1 MPVRPR
7 AATLAVSERR
17 GMRAAV
23 VYESWFGNT
32 RTIAE
37 AIARGLGESYQVT
50 LCTVDEAPLVGEL
63 DLLVVGA
70 PTQVH
75 GLSSET
81 SRKAALERRGTD
93 GEPGIGAR
101 GYLEGLPH
109 VDGLP
114 AAAFDTRVDRP
125 ALVVGSAARGIAKRL
140 ERRGFVLAA
149 PPASFFV
156 GGTPGPL
163 APDEVV
169 RAVEWGRSLAAVQ
182 LAIL

>member
-1 MPVRPR
+1 
-7 AATLAVSERR
+7 
-17 GMRAAV
+17 MRAAV

-37 AIARGLGESYQVT
+37 AVARGLGESYEVA
-50 LCTVDEAPLVGEL
+50 LRPVDEAPAVGDV

-81 SRKAALERRGTD
+81 SRKAALDRLGVG
-93 GEPGIGAR
+93 GEPGVGAR
-101 GYLEGLPH
+101 GFLDRLPH
-109 VDGLP
+109 VDGIP

-140 ERRGFVLAA
+140 EHHGFVLAT
-149 PPASFFV
+149 PPMSFFV
-156 GGTPGPL
+156 GGTAGPL
-163 APDEVV
+163 APDEVE
-169 RAVEWGRSLAAVQ
+169 RAEQWGRGLAAVQ

>member
-1 MPVRPR
+1 
-7 AATLAVSERR
+7 
-17 GMRAAV
+17 MRAAV

-37 AIARGLGESYQVT
+37 AVARGLGESYEVT
-50 LCTVDEAPLVGEL
+50 LFPVEEAPAVDDL

-81 SRKAALERRGTD
+81 SRKAALDRLGTAGKPGSGVRGLLD
-93 GEPGIGAR
+93 R
-101 GYLEGLPH
+101 LPA
-109 VDGLP
+109 VDGIP
-114 AAAFDTRVDRP
+114 AAAFDTRLDRP
-125 ALVVGSAARGIAKRL
+125 VLVVGSAARGIAKRL

-163 APDEVV
+163 APREVE
-169 RAVEWGRSLAAVQ
+169 RAEEWGRSLAAVQ

>member
-1 MPVRPR
+1 
-7 AATLAVSERR
+7 
-17 GMRAAV
+17 MRAAV

-37 AIARGLGESYQVT
+37 AVARGLSETYEVA
-50 LCTVDEAPLVGEL
+50 LCRVDEAPAVDGL

-81 SRKAALERRGTD
+81 SRKAALERRGAG
-93 GEPGIGAR
+93 GEPGMGAR
-101 GYLEGLPH
+101 GFLDGLPH
-109 VDGLP
+109 VDGIP

-125 ALVVGSAARGIAKRL
+125 AIVVGSAARGIARRL

-149 PPASFFV
+149 SPTSFFV

-163 APDEVV
+163 APDEVD
-169 RAVEWGRSLAAVQ
+169 RAEQWGRSLAAVQ